1 MSDSEDERILS
12 SLINGTESTKRVEAE
27 YSAKREASRRKLSDK
42 QLENLKK
49 MRENKLQKSQQRK
62 SKKQEDDYINKIL
75 TEKEDVLLERLRS
88 KLKKEGRDVD
98 IVAHDE
104 PVKPRS
110 SIKPPRDF
118 VNPPEPPKAK
128 EPEAPEPPQP
138 QKPVNPFIHL
148 F

>member
-12 SLINGTESTKRVEAE
+12 SLINGKSKVEAE
-27 YSAKREASRRKLSDK
+27 YTPTRRKLSDK

-49 MRENKLQKSQQRK
+49 MRENKQQKSQQRK

-98 IVAHDE
+98 IVTHDE

-118 VNPPEPPKAK
+118 VHPPEPPKAK
-128 EPEAPEPPQP
+128 EPEAPEPPQ
-138 QKPVNPFIHL
+138 QKPVNPFLHL